1 MVVRL
6 SAELTHTCYGPCLQA
21 RVPVAGAGR
30 RKRRAEPEGEEERAA
45 AMKSP
50 RGDDEEHLDD
60 VIDEIDDID
69 DDDMGQD

>member
-1 MVVRL
+1 M
-6 SAELTHTCYGPCLQA
+6 
-21 RVPVAGAGR
+21 
-30 RKRRAEPEGEEERAA
+30 EGEEERAA

-69 DDDMGQD
+69 DDDMSQD